1 MGVNSITFNGVNSLT
16 YDMYVSGN
24 QTFNSA
30 AKDYEKVSVPGRS
43 GDLLLFNKR
52 YQNVDVNYDAI
63 VIKNYQANTEAI
75 RAWLLSADGYCRLED
90 TYHPNEY
97 RMAAFAGPINF
108 DTMMLQAG
116 QTELIFDCK
125 PQRWLKSGE
134 TSKLFTR
141 NGSISNPTLF
151 EAKPQIRV
159 YGRGTLTIGD
169 SQINILT
176 PGKAYL
182 DIDCEIQDCYEGSVN
197 RNSNITVSKWPTL
210 KPGNNQIV
218 LGTGITRVQI
228 TPRWWTL

>member
-97 RMAAFAGPINF
+97 RMAAFAGPLNF

-134 TSKLFTR
+134 TVKEFTSS
-141 NGSISNPTLF
+141 GTISNPTLF
-151 EAKPQIRV
+151 EAKPKIRV
-159 YGRGTLTIGD
+159 YGKGTITIGD
-169 SQINILT
+169 SQINIKN
-176 PGKAYL
+176 PGIIFL
-182 DIDCEIQDCYEGSVN
+182 DIDCEIQDCYEGYFN

-218 LGTGITRVQI
+218 LGTGITKIQI